1 MGTKSS
7 TRFNWS
13 YLDIAGLQI
22 LILQEMFF
30 KVWWTCFEDGTLIP
44 FFNHLHFEGPTG
56 TVLIN
61 HRRSCSRNAL
71 YSERLF
77 YSSLSPL
84 SLAPHALAGL
94 APQAFGVNCCSTVCL
109 LLQTSCADGSLVPPQ
124 CACPIAAGFHR

>member
-44 FFNHLHFEGPTG
+44 FFNHLHFEGPHG
-56 TVLIN
+56 HRVNKPQKVLQLK
-61 HRRSCSRNAL
+61 CS
-71 YSERLF
+71 
-77 YSSLSPL
+77 
-84 SLAPHALAGL
+84 
-94 APQAFGVNCCSTVCL
+94 L
-109 LLQTSCADGSLVPPQ
+109 L
-124 CACPIAAGFHR
+124 